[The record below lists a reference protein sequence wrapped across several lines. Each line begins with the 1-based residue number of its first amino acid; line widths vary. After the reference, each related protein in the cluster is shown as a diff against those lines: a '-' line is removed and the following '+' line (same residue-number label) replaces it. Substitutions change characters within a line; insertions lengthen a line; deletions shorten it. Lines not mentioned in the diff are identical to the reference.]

1 MSTMLPPRV
10 RVLKTGNILQ
20 SVERWVQ
27 LVTADTNELWLKPSC
42 FLSTAQETREFSGI
56 NRITVGKA
64 KMTRHPTRFLLI
76 GVWRSSTCTRLL
88 NTTRTAL
95 RGVHLLVKVRNN
107 STRQSSWI
115 EQALPLTIQAP
126 KTIWSRC
133 LNSIFYVRHSS
144 HRLEAVLWPRGEN
157 SHHAPLS

>member
-1 MSTMLPPRV
+1 MKTQWNFFAYTKKRISAMLHPRV
-10 RVLKTGNILQ
+10 SVLKTGTMLQ

-27 LVTADTNELWLKPSC
+27 LVTADTNERWLKPSC
-42 FLSTAQETREFSGI
+42 FLSTNHETREFSGI

-64 KMTRHPTRFLLI
+64 KMTQHPNQFLLI
-76 GVWRSSTCTRLL
+76 GVWRSSTWTRLL
-88 NTTRTAL
+88 NTARTAL
-95 RGVHLLVKVRNN
+95 RGGHLLVKVRNN

-133 LNSIFYVRHSS
+133 LNSIF
-144 HRLEAVLWPRGEN
+144 
-157 SHHAPLS
+157 